1 MEIVNSAILISPR
14 NFENH
19 DSECFGK
26 AKRYGDDNVDNDND
40 DISAHGESEIHSVQS
55 NSL

>member
-1 MEIVNSAILISPR
+1 MEIVNSAILISLR

-26 AKRYGDDNVDNDND
+26 AKRYGDDNIDND
-40 DISAHGESEIHSVQS
+40 DGISEHGESESHSVLS
-55 NSL
+55 NSF

>member
-1 MEIVNSAILISPR
+1 MEIVNSAILISLR

-26 AKRYGDDNVDNDND
+26 AKRYGDNNVDNDD
-40 DISAHGESEIHSVQS
+40 LSAHDESEIHSVQS